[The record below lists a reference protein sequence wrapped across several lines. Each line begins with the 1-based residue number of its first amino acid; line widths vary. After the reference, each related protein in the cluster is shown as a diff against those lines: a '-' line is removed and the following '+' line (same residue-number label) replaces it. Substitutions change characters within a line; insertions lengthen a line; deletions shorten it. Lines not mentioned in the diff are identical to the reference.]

1 MALNKGDW
9 GMLKGKITAEGYTFD
24 DLLLVPSYSEVVPI
38 QVKLE
43 TKLTKQ
49 ITLAIPVLSAAMDT
63 VTESKM
69 AIALAKLGGLGII
82 HKNMSIEAQVSQ
94 IKQVK
99 SEPFTERDATKDAQG
114 RLRVGAAVGVSKNT
128 LERIDALVEAG
139 VDVIAVDSAHGHSKG
154 VIDTIKMIRQKY
166 PNLDI
171 IGGNI
176 VTAQAAIDLI
186 YAGATCLKVGVGPGS
201 ICTTRVVAGVGV
213 PQLSAINDV
222 YQVAKQYKIG
232 IIADGGIKLSGD
244 IPKALAAGADCVM
257 LGSLLAGCTES
268 PGETFEVEGVLYK
281 TYIGMGSLTAM
292 QRGSSD
298 RYFQG
303 GVKELNKLV
312 PEGIEASVLF
322 KGPISDVIYQMMGGL
337 RSGMGYCGCETIEDM
352 KQHARFMKITNAGLK
367 ESHPHDVKHIKNSP
381 NYHES

>member
-1 MALNKGDW
+1 
-9 GMLKGKITAEGYTFD
+9 MLKGKITAEGYTFD

-63 VTESKM
+63 VTESMM

-82 HKNMSIEAQVSQ
+82 HKNMSVEAQVTQ
-94 IKQVK
+94 IRQVK
-99 SEPFTERDATKDAQG
+99 TAPFTERDATQDKQG
-114 RLRVGAAVGVSKNT
+114 HLRVGAAVGVSKNT

-139 VDVIAVDSAHGHSKG
+139 VDIVAVDSAHGHSKG

-268 PGETFEVEGVLYK
+268 PGETFEVDGVLYK

>member
-63 VTESKM
+63 VTESMM
-69 AIALAKLGGLGII
+69 AISLAKLGGLGII
-82 HKNMSIEAQVSQ
+82 HKNMSVEAQVTQ
-94 IKQVK
+94 IRQVK

-139 VDVIAVDSAHGHSKG
+139 VDIVAVDSAHGHSKG

-186 YAGATCLKVGVGPGS
+186 YAGVTCLKVGVGPGS

-268 PGETFEVEGVLYK
+268 PGETFEIDGVLYK

>member
-1 MALNKGDW
+1 
-9 GMLKGKITAEGYTFD
+9 MLKEKITAEGYTFD

-38 QVKLE
+38 QVKLD
-43 TKLTKQ
+43 TKLTKK
-49 ITLAIPVLSAAMDT
+49 ISLAIPVLSAAMDT
-63 VTESKM
+63 VTESTM

-82 HKNMSIEAQVSQ
+82 HKNMSIED
-94 IKQVK
+94 QVK
-99 SEPFTERDATKDAQG
+99 EIQMVKSATFSETDATKDELG

-128 LERIDALVEAG
+128 LERIDALVSAG
-139 VDVIAVDSAHGHSKG
+139 VDIIAVDSAHGHSKG
-154 VIDTIKMIRQKY
+154 VIDTIKSIRQKY
-166 PNLDI
+166 PELDI

-222 YQVAKQYKIG
+222 YSVAKQYKVG

-257 LGSLLAGCTES
+257 MGSLLAGCTES
-268 PGETFEVEGVLYK
+268 PGEIFEHDGLKYK

-312 PEGIEASVLF
+312 PEGIEACVPF
-322 KGPISDVIYQMMGGL
+322 KGPINDVIYQMMGGL
-337 RSGMGYCGCETIEDM
+337 RSGMGYCGCKTIEDM
-352 KQHARFMKITNAGLK
+352 KLYARFMKITNAGLK
-367 ESHPHDVKHIKNSP
+367 ESHPHDVKHMKASP
-381 NYHES
+381 NYHE

>member
-1 MALNKGDW
+1 
-9 GMLKGKITAEGYTFD
+9 MLKGKITAEGYTFD

-43 TKLTKQ
+43 TKLTKK
-49 ITLAIPVLSAAMDT
+49 ITLSIPVLSAAMDT

-82 HKNMSIEAQVSQ
+82 HKNMSIEDQVND
-94 IKQVK
+94 ILAVK
-99 SEPFTERDATKDAQG
+99 NASFTEEDATKDELG
-114 RLRVGAAVGVSKNT
+114 KLRVGAAVGVSKNT
-128 LERIDALVEAG
+128 LERIDALVLAG
-139 VDVIAVDSAHGHSKG
+139 VDIIAVDSAHGQSKG
-154 VIDTIKMIRQKY
+154 VIDTIRSIRAKY
-166 PNLDI
+166 PDLDI

-222 YQVAKQYKIG
+222 YSVTKQYKIG

-257 LGSLLAGCTES
+257 LGSLLAGCSES
-268 PGETFEVEGVLYK
+268 PGEIFIQDGIQYK

-312 PEGIEASVLF
+312 PEGIEASVLY
-322 KGPISDVIYQMMGGL
+322 KGPINDVIYQMMGGL
-337 RSGMGYCGCETIEDM
+337 RSGMGYCGCKTIEDM
-352 KQHARFMKITNAGLK
+352 KQNARFMKITNAGLK
-367 ESHPHDVKHIKNSP
+367 ESHPHDVKNMKSSP
-381 NYHES
+381 NYHE

>member
-1 MALNKGDW
+1 
-9 GMLKGKITAEGYTFD
+9 MLKGKITAEGYTFD
-24 DLLLVPSYSEVVPI
+24 DLLLVPSYSEVVPF

-43 TKLTKQ
+43 TKLTRN
-49 ITLAIPVLSAAMDT
+49 ITLSIPVLSAAMDT

-82 HKNMSIEAQVSQ
+82 HKNMSIEDQVNE
-94 IKQVK
+94 ILAVK
-99 SEPFTERDATKDAQG
+99 NASFTELEATKDELG
-114 RLRVGAAVGVSKNT
+114 KLRVGAAVGVSKNT
-128 LERIDALVEAG
+128 LERIDALVLAG
-139 VDVIAVDSAHGHSKG
+139 VDIIAVDSAHGHSKG
-154 VIDTIKMIRQKY
+154 VIDTIRSIRGKY
-166 PNLDI
+166 PDLDI

-222 YQVAKQYKIG
+222 YSVAKQYKIG

-257 LGSLLAGCTES
+257 LGSLLAGCSES
-268 PGETFEVEGVLYK
+268 PGEIFVKDGIQYK

-312 PEGIEASVLF
+312 PEGIEASVLY
-322 KGPISDVIYQMMGGL
+322 KGPINDVIYQMMGGL
-337 RSGMGYCGCETIEDM
+337 RSGMGYCGCKTIEDM
-352 KQHARFMKITNAGLK
+352 KQNARFMKITNAGLK
-367 ESHPHDVKHIKNSP
+367 ESHPHDVKHMKSSP
-381 NYHES
+381 NYHE